1 VKPIRPSTKN
11 IRVLVA
17 EDHGVVRE
25 GLVAMIVQQPD
36 MEVVAETG
44 LAEAVPLLWED
55 KKPDVVLMDL
65 QLGAASGVDVI
76 TTLREMSPDVR
87 VLVLTTYDLEED
99 IYRCIRAGVRGYL
112 LKDVSR
118 LEMLDAIRKVHR
130 GERVLSA
137 HIAARLSERLGAQPL
152 TEREASI
159 LELVAQGL
167 ANKEIAAHL
176 GITEATVKV
185 HLKTIFSKL
194 GAMSRTEAVHI
205 ARQRGLLRH

>member
-1 VKPIRPSTKN
+1 
-11 IRVLVA
+11 
-17 EDHGVVRE
+17 
-25 GLVAMIVQQPD
+25 
-36 MEVVAETG
+36 
-44 LAEAVPLLWED
+44 
-55 KKPDVVLMDL
+55 
-65 QLGAASGVDVI
+65 
-76 TTLREMSPDVR
+76 MSPDVR